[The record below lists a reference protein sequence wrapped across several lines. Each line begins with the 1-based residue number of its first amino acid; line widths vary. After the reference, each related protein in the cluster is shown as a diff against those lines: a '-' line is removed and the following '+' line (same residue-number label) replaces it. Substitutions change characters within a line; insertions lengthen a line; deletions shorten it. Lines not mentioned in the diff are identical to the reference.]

1 VGSAKRTLVSDCR
14 AVTIYE
20 DAASSSVNPADAIL
34 LLAQGG
40 VLVRAGDEV
49 IAAIGVSGA
58 RGGDMDTQCA
68 RAGIERIRDR
78 LR

>member
-1 VGSAKRTLVSDCR
+1 MGSAKRTLVSDCR